1 MLFETN
7 THHQKLQIVLE
18 EVIITI
24 GCSVFISPLQE
35 STLKVEAVNLILGPF
50 RNQLKDMQMTVMTYS
65 FQRWGT
71 GTGIILSAL
80 GTRAWPEQGIK

>member
-65 FQRWGT
+65 FQR
-71 GTGIILSAL
+71 
-80 GTRAWPEQGIK
+80 